1 VAITKKGIE
10 KKEYIVEKAAAVFVQ
25 KGFTAVTMEDIVE
38 ACGISRGGLYAYYS
52 STKEIFEDIVFR
64 EKNVDYSFFTEGME
78 NEKNSI
84 QILTGFFEQQKN
96 ELLRL
101 DTTIRRAVYEFFL
114 FHKEAALEDAVKQ
127 NYRETVSIISRTLA
141 YGIARNEI
149 YKITFE
155 DTEKVANHMIILL
168 EGLSILALSKQIS
181 RDLIDE
187 QLEIMIKNLI

>member
-1 VAITKKGIE
+1 MAITKKGIE